1 VQRCGGEKSPL
12 LPRPPAPPQDLRCL
26 VSLSVPDLNFRV
38 IAPALIVTLTALVVL
53 LAELV
58 TPAHRKRW
66 LGFASVVGLL
76 AAAGATIGLWSVST
90 AAFGKMVVADPF
102 GLFLTLVILLGAA
115 LSILL
120 AMDFV
125 RAHRVDQGEYYV
137 LVLFAVVGMILM
149 ATATDLIV
157 IFLALELLSLPL
169 YILAAFKRADARS
182 LEAGLKYF
190 LLGAFSSAFF
200 LYGTAL
206 IFGGTGTTNLMKIA
220 DTLARNPRD
229 DLLLVG
235 AGLLLVGFAFKVAL
249 VPFHWW
255 TPDVYDGAPTSVTA
269 FMSVAVKAAAF
280 GAFFR
285 VFFIALPTLGLDW
298 RIILAVIA
306 VLTMTLGNIAA
317 LLQSN
322 VKRMLAYSSIAHAGY
337 IAIALVAM
345 GANGAPSALFYLLAY
360 TLTNLG
366 AFGAVIALSDGER
379 ERLNVNDFGG
389 AAGNHPLAAAAF
401 AIFLLSLAGFPP
413 LAGFTGK
420 FFVFSA
426 AVETGWAW
434 LAVIGVLNS
443 LVSVYFY
450 LRPIVHM
457 YMREV
462 TPGWDRVRVA
472 PLVALALVL
481 ALIGVIALGLYPTPA
496 IALATGGFI
505 R

>member
-1 VQRCGGEKSPL
+1 M
-12 LPRPPAPPQDLRCL
+12 
-26 VSLSVPDLNFRV
+26 SLSIPDLNFRL
-38 IAPALIVTLTALVVL
+38 IAPALIVALTALVVL

-66 LGFASVVGLL
+66 LGVISLIGLL
-76 AAAGATIGLWSVST
+76 IATGATLGLWGANAS
-90 AAFGKMVVADPF
+90 AFNQMIVADSF
-102 GLFLTLVILLGAA
+102 GLFLTFVILLGAL

-120 AMDFV
+120 ALDFV
-125 RAHRVDQGEYYV
+125 RAHHLEQGEFYA
-137 LVLFAVVGMILM
+137 LLLASVVGMILM

-157 IFLALELLSLPL
+157 IFLALEVLSLPL

-200 LYGTAL
+200 LYGIAF
-206 IFGGTGTTNLMKIA
+206 IFGATGSTNLTKIA
-220 DTLARNPRD
+220 AALTQYPRN
-229 DLLLVG
+229 DLLIVG

-255 TPDVYDGAPTSVTA
+255 TPDVYDGAPTVVTA

-285 VFFIALPTLGLDW
+285 AFLIALPALAFDW
-298 RIILAVIA
+298 RIVLAVIA

-322 VKRMLAYSSIAHAGY
+322 IKRMLAYSSIAHAGY
-337 IAIALVAM
+337 ILIALVAM
-345 GANGAPSALFYLLAY
+345 GAQGVSSALFYLLAY
-360 TLTNLG
+360 TLTNVG

-379 ERLNVNDFGG
+379 ERLEIRDLGG
-389 AAGNHPLAAAAF
+389 AARQYPLIAAMF
-401 AIFLLSLAGFPP
+401 AIFMLSLAGFPP

-420 FFVFSA
+420 FLLFSA
-426 AVETGWAW
+426 AVETGWGW

-450 LRPIVHM
+450 VRPIVQM
-457 YMREV
+457 YMSDV
-462 TPGWDRVRVA
+462 VPGWDRLRVA
-472 PLVALALVL
+472 PLVVVALGI
-481 ALIGVIALGLYPTPA
+481 ALIGVIALGVYPTPA
-496 IALATGGFI
+496 MALATSGFV

>member
-1 VQRCGGEKSPL
+1 M
-12 LPRPPAPPQDLRCL
+12 
-26 VSLSVPDLNFRV
+26 SLSIPDLNFRL
-38 IAPALIVTLTALVVL
+38 IAPALIVALTALVVL

-58 TPAHRKRW
+58 TPAQRKRW
-66 LGFASVVGLL
+66 LGVLSLTGLL
-76 AAAGATIGLWSVST
+76 IAVGATLGLWGANAS
-90 AAFGKMVVADPF
+90 AFNQMIVADSF
-102 GLFLTLVILLGAA
+102 GLFLTFVILLGAL

-120 AMDFV
+120 ALDFV
-125 RAHRVDQGEYYV
+125 RAHHLEQGEFYA
-137 LVLFAVVGMILM
+137 LLLASVVGMILM

-157 IFLALELLSLPL
+157 IFLALEVLSLPL

-200 LYGTAL
+200 LYGIAF
-206 IFGGTGTTNLMKIA
+206 IFGATGSTNLTKIA
-220 DTLARNPRD
+220 AALTQYPRN
-229 DLLLVG
+229 DLLIVG

-255 TPDVYDGAPTSVTA
+255 TPDVYDGAPTVVTA

-285 VFFIALPTLGLDW
+285 AFLIALPALAFDW
-298 RIILAVIA
+298 RIVLAVIA

-322 VKRMLAYSSIAHAGY
+322 IKRMLAYSSIAHAGY
-337 IAIALVAM
+337 ILIALVAM
-345 GANGAPSALFYLLAY
+345 GAQGVSSALFYLLAY
-360 TLTNLG
+360 TLTNVG

-379 ERLNVNDFGG
+379 ERLEIRDLGG
-389 AAGNHPLAAAAF
+389 AARQYPLIAAMF
-401 AIFLLSLAGFPP
+401 AIFMLSLAGFPP

-420 FFVFSA
+420 FLLFSA
-426 AVETGWAW
+426 AVETGWGW

-450 LRPIVHM
+450 LRPVVQM
-457 YMREV
+457 YMNDV
-462 TPGWDRVRVA
+462 VPGWDRLRVA
-472 PLVALALVL
+472 PLVVLALVI
-481 ALIGVIALGLYPTPA
+481 ALVGVIALGVYPMPA
-496 IALATGGFI
+496 MALATGGFV

>member
-1 VQRCGGEKSPL
+1 M
-12 LPRPPAPPQDLRCL
+12 
-26 VSLSVPDLNFRV
+26 SLSIPDLNFRL
-38 IAPALIVTLTALVVL
+38 IAPALIVALTALVVL

-58 TPAHRKRW
+58 TPAQRKRW
-66 LGFASVVGLL
+66 LGVLSLTGLL
-76 AAAGATIGLWSVST
+76 IAVGATLGLWGANAS
-90 AAFGKMVVADPF
+90 AFNQMIVADSF
-102 GLFLTLVILLGAA
+102 GLFLTFVILLGAL

-120 AMDFV
+120 ALDFV
-125 RAHRVDQGEYYV
+125 RAHHLEQGEFYA
-137 LVLFAVVGMILM
+137 LLLASVVGMILM

-157 IFLALELLSLPL
+157 IFLALEVLSLPL

-200 LYGTAL
+200 LYGIAF
-206 IFGGTGTTNLMKIA
+206 IFGATGSTNLTKIA
-220 DTLARNPRD
+220 AALTQYPRN
-229 DLLLVG
+229 DLLIVG

-255 TPDVYDGAPTSVTA
+255 TPDVYDGAPTVVTA

-285 VFFIALPTLGLDW
+285 AFLIALPALAFDW
-298 RIILAVIA
+298 RIVLAVIA

-322 VKRMLAYSSIAHAGY
+322 IKRMLAYSSIAHAGY
-337 IAIALVAM
+337 ILIALVAM
-345 GANGAPSALFYLLAY
+345 GAQGVSSALFYLLAY
-360 TLTNLG
+360 TLTNVG

-379 ERLNVNDFGG
+379 ERLEIRDLGG
-389 AAGNHPLAAAAF
+389 AARQYPLIAAMF
-401 AIFLLSLAGFPP
+401 AIFMLSLAGFPP

-420 FFVFSA
+420 FLLFSA
-426 AVETGWAW
+426 AVETGWGW

-450 LRPIVHM
+450 LRPVVQM
-457 YMREV
+457 YMNDV
-462 TPGWDRVRVA
+462 VPGWDRLRVA
-472 PLVALALVL
+472 PLVVLALVI
-481 ALIGVIALGLYPTPA
+481 ALVGVIALGVYPMPA
-496 IALATGGFI
+496 IALATGGFV